1 MLSAG
6 RPSVTSPDDTI
17 YRSYVENL
25 GEVAGWLV
33 RRGYGVRFLAGD
45 RLDAGVVQELR
56 DVATERL
63 PEDAHE
69 RIMYAPA
76 GTAEELLSQIGATD
90 FVLATRFH
98 NIVFA
103 LLCNKPVIAISFH
116 QKCESLM
123 QAIGLERYC
132 LDGNRFRAENVTES
146 FLELEANA
154 ESLKRL
160 VSERVGE
167 FRRQL
172 DQQYEHVF
180 DEIWQSLTARES
192 PGDGVPAAAGK

>member
-1 MLSAG
+1 
-6 RPSVTSPDDTI
+6 
-17 YRSYVENL
+17 
-25 GEVAGWLV
+25 
-33 RRGYGVRFLAGD
+33 
-45 RLDAGVVQELR
+45 
-56 DVATERL
+56 
-63 PEDAHE
+63 
-69 RIMYAPA
+69 MYAPA